1 MKTSKQLFEEYN
13 EELKSKLI
21 PLPGESIET
30 NFVTDCN
37 DPFFDMTFE
46 EIKKIIRQQEFN
58 LELEQIKNNLNL
70 KK

>member
-21 PLPGESIET
+21 TQPGEAIET

-46 EIKKIIRQQEFN
+46 EIKNQEFL